1 MITPMKYLVVR
12 QDGTDLFI
20 IDEAQAFLNG
30 HEFDATIDKIYQI
43 GPEMRIKV
51 SLEQVPVL
59 RAADQRG

>member
-20 IDEAQAFLNG
+20 IDEDQAFLNS